1 MDRGS
6 CSACAALLPAQS
18 NFCPSC
24 GKAQGAV
31 ERPQTADTGNG
42 WVEFIDKSWD
52 FFASTR
58 VAAFLILLI
67 AIASIAGSLIEQEGL
82 YQDWR
87 PPHLYYP
94 IRYGDFW
101 GKVYMTT
108 GLTHAYTSLWFAG
121 IVLLIVISLIIC
133 SFQRVIPLHKV
144 LQKPQVW
151 KLPSF
156 VRRQH
161 VFHETDGTLESM
173 QEKLKKKGYHVI
185 RDRECLYADKGRL
198 SRYGPYIIHI
208 GLLVVAFA
216 AFTKG
221 IPGWDTSK
229 DALIADGQ
237 TVKIQDTEFALTN
250 HSFVMETYPSGM
262 PSRFATD
269 TTLIENGKEVARA
282 MVEVNKPMV
291 YNGWEVF
298 QTSFRQEPGTATIK
312 VMAADTKQEVSRFT
326 IDLRQP
332 ETIFPIG
339 DRVKL
344 VVRSYYHDF
353 IVDPETGQPTNASY
367 EVKNPVMLADFE
379 TTDRA
384 GLIGR
389 AALIVL
395 ANAEPVFEGPLYLE
409 VDQVETRWYTA
420 LRLRR
425 DKTAPYMFTGLG
437 IVLLGMSITFFM
449 FHWQVWVRFED
460 GKLLIGARAYK
471 NKFGLK
477 QEMKRLLGL
486 PAGEGQ
492 LS

>member
-1 MDRGS
+1 VDRPT
-6 CSACAALLPAQS
+6 CSACAANLPAQS

-24 GKAQGAV
+24 GKSQGGM
-31 ERPQTADTGNG
+31 ERPDSNSTGSG

-67 AIASIAGSLIEQEGL
+67 AIASISGSLIEQEGL

-94 IRYGDFW
+94 IRYGEFW
-101 GKVYMTT
+101 GQIYMVT
-108 GLTHAYTSLWFAG
+108 GLTHAYSSLWFIG

-133 SFQRVIPLHKV
+133 SFQRLIPLHKV
-144 LQKPQVW
+144 LQNPQVW
-151 KLPSF
+151 KLASF

-161 VFHETDGTLESM
+161 VYHEADDTLESM
-173 QEKLKKKGYHVI
+173 QVKLKKKGYKVI
-185 RDRECLYADKGRL
+185 RDRDCLYADKGRL

-221 IPGWDTSK
+221 IPGWDISK

-237 TVKIQDTEFALTN
+237 TVKIQDTDFALTN
-250 HSFVMETYPSGM
+250 HSFTMETYPSGM

-269 TTLIENGKEVARA
+269 TSLLENGVEVVRTL
-282 MVEVNKPMV
+282 VEVNKPLV
-291 YNGWEVF
+291 YKGWEVF
-298 QTSFRQEPGTATIK
+298 QTSFRQEPGTASIK
-312 VMAADTKQEVSRFT
+312 VMTADTNQQVAGFT

-332 ETIFPIG
+332 ETVFPVG
-339 DRVKL
+339 DQVN
-344 VVRSYYHDF
+344 VVIRSYFHDF
-353 IVDPETGQPTNASY
+353 VVDPQTGQPTNASF
-367 EVKNPVMLADFE
+367 EVNNPVMMAEFVTVDQEELV
-379 TTDRA
+379 
-384 GLIGR
+384 GR

-395 ANAEPVFEGPLYLE
+395 AQADPVFEGPLYLSVE
-409 VDQVETRWYTA
+409 NVETRWYTA
-420 LRLRR
+420 LRLRK

-449 FHWQVWVRFED
+449 FHWQVWVRAED

-477 QEMKRLLGL
+477 QEMKRLLGI